1 MVVIIGCG
9 NLLRRDDGVGPLLIR
24 RLWDLGP
31 PPGVRLADGGTAGMD
46 VAFQIEGATELVVV
60 DACRTGAVP
69 GTIFEVPGE
78 ELETPPLQAMNLHD
92 FRWQHALA
100 FGRWLLKDRF
110 PERVTVFLIE
120 AETLE
125 PGIGLSP
132 AVEQAVERLARELLR
147 RVGNDGY
154 ARGDHT

>member
-1 MVVIIGCG
+1 MI
-9 NLLRRDDGVGPLLIR
+9 
-24 RLWDLGP
+24 
-31 PPGVRLADGGTAGMD
+31 AG
-46 VAFQIEGATELVVV
+46 
-60 DACRTGAVP
+60 RTGAAP
-69 GTIFEVPGE
+69 GTVFEVPGE
-78 ELETPPLQAMNLHD
+78 ELETPPVTAMNLHD

-110 PERVTVFLIE
+110 PERVTVFLVE

-147 RVGNDGY
+147 RVGNDGD